1 MATDELKSRP
11 GYRIMTVPNGA
22 QKGQKI
28 LRCSWPEQR
37 ELRKLG
43 RLAQESKTE
52 DPGADDGPGE
62 STLAMYKMLAGFIPE
77 WTLVDQLGKD
87 LPQPQDDPQAFER
100 LDSYTLTYFVPW
112 GKDSLWKDV
121 LPNVS

>member
-1 MATDELKSRP
+1 MADNELHSKP
-11 GYRIMTVPNGA
+11 GYRVIAIPTGV

-52 DPGADDGPGE
+52 EPGADDTPGE
-62 STLAMYKMLAGFIPE
+62 STLAMYKMLAGFMPE
-77 WTLVDQLGKD
+77 WTLVDQQGKE
-87 LPQPQDDPQAFER
+87 LPQPQDDPNTFDR

-112 GKDSLWKDV
+112 GKDSLWRDV
-121 LPNVS
+121 LPNAS